1 MSKEKDVK
9 HMLRL
14 ITSIS
19 EDLLEQVINATEDFD
34 DPISREEIEEY
45 EAFFAQAKEFL
56 K

>member
-1 MSKEKDVK
+1 MSKEKDLK

-19 EDLLEQVINATEDFD
+19 EDLLEQLINAAEDFD
-34 DPISREEIEEY
+34 GPVSREEIEEY
-45 EAFFAQAKEFL
+45 EAFFAQAKELL